1 MNSKIKGGDKQ
12 DKLNK
17 FTKLTDQ
24 EILKKFYFD
33 NLDLKGL
40 NYDGESYQPKKT
52 FYDTYFHQNR
62 KNFLIKSVIISGVTF
77 VIGCGF
83 GIFMLALQSFGTM
96 GMMQTFDDKKY
107 KYENLREVRQAFA
120 SVSYL

>member
-1 MNSKIKGGDKQ
+1 MISKIKGGE
-12 DKLNK
+12 KL
-17 FTKLTDQ
+17 TKLTDQ
-24 EILKKFYFD
+24 EIIKKFYFD

-40 NYDGESYQPKKT
+40 DYDEKSFQPNKT

-62 KNFLIKSVIISGVTF
+62 KNFLIKSMLISGITF

-83 GIFMLALQSFGTM
+83 GIFILALQSFGTM

-107 KYENLREVRQAFA
+107 KYENFKEVKQAFL
-120 SVSYL
+120 SVSIF